1 MKNNDWLIGFLL
13 VIIIVLSLALVDSR
27 LSIQNNVTSIE
38 VQADQEKIIFA
49 GDSITDRYD
58 LNYYYN
64 YDNKLVINSGIGGY
78 KTANIISRF
87 KNLIEQHNADKLFL
101 MIGTN
106 DLGAGI
112 DRDQIV
118 ENIIQ
123 IIAMT
128 KDQSPKTKIYYETIY
143 PVNRSKRSP
152 NDKRYNEDIKYINE
166 KMKEYCKNSNVTY
179 IDVYSALQDEEGNL
193 KLEYTED
200 GLHLNEYGYDVVT
213 DLLRPYVEA

>member
-1 MKNNDWLIGFLL
+1 
-13 VIIIVLSLALVDSR
+13 
-27 LSIQNNVTSIE
+27 
-38 VQADQEKIIFA
+38 
-49 GDSITDRYD
+49 
-58 LNYYYN
+58 
-64 YDNKLVINSGIGGY
+64 
-78 KTANIISRF
+78 
-87 KNLIEQHNADKLFL
+87 

-128 KDQSPKTKIYYETIY
+128 KDQSPNTKIYYETIY
-143 PVNRSKRSP
+143 PVNRSKRSA
-152 NDKRYNEDIKYINE
+152 NDKRYNEDIKYINS
-166 KMKEYCKNSNVTY
+166 KMKEYCSNSNVTY

-193 KLEYTED
+193 KLEYTDD

-213 DLLRPYVEA
+213 DILRPYVES